1 MQFKDI
7 VIRELESESGK
18 KYYAVFIV
26 TNDIENPEKL
36 LGYVNAKCIRTI
48 PVDSKKK
55 K

>member
-1 MQFKDI
+1 MIVKDL
-7 VIRELESESGK
+7 VIKELESESGK
-18 KYYAVFIV
+18 KYYAVFVV
-26 TNDIENPEKL
+26 TDDTENPDKL